1 MPPPLSVSA
10 VLFCSVSLF
19 YLGCPLKQLDI
30 LNALLE
36 AVHIHQSRKGP
47 VHGYVLAL
55 FKDGDT
61 PSIATLCDTEE
72 SMALIDSIMLALN
85 EVAIIESDEEFGQDS
100 DCAGSA

>member
-1 MPPPLSVSA
+1 
-10 VLFCSVSLF
+10 
-19 YLGCPLKQLDI
+19 LGCPMKQIDI
-30 LNALLE
+30 FNAMME
-36 AVHIHQSRKGP
+36 AVRLHQSRKGP
-47 VHGYVLAL
+47 VHGYVLAM

-85 EVAIIESDEEFGQDS
+85 EVAIIEDAEEFGQDS

>member
-1 MPPPLSVSA
+1 LR
-10 VLFCSVSLF
+10 
-19 YLGCPLKQLDI
+19 GCQMTQLDI
-30 LNALLE
+30 LNAMME
-36 AVHIHQSRKGP
+36 AVRLHQARKGA
-47 VHGYVLAL
+47 VHGYVLAF

>member
-1 MPPPLSVSA
+1 LT
-10 VLFCSVSLF
+10 
-19 YLGCPLKQLDI
+19 QLDI
-30 LNALLE
+30 LNAALD
-36 AVHIHQSRKGP
+36 AVRLHLARKGAC
-47 VHGYVLAL
+47 HGYVMAF

>member
-1 MPPPLSVSA
+1 MSDWEGV
-10 VLFCSVSLF
+10 V
-19 YLGCPLKQLDI
+19 KQLDI

-36 AVHIHQSRKGP
+36 AVRIHQTRKGP